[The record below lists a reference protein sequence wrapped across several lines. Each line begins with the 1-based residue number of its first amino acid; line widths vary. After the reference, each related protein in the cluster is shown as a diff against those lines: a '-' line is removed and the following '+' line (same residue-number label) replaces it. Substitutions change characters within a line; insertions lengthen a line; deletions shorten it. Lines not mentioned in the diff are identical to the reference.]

1 VEARRPDKASDG
13 PGSPDP
19 QFEFLRVD
27 DRGPVSVV
35 TMDRPPVNAVNQ
47 AMYLEIRELF
57 SRIDELLPE
66 VRTIVLTGEGKHF
79 SAGND
84 LDEFLTLEP
93 SNSPGRMKSV
103 RDAFFAIYDA
113 PVPVIGAVKGAAA
126 GTGVAL
132 AASCDVLVCGES
144 ASFSVPEVGV
154 GVMGGG
160 KHLQRLVPEQ
170 VLRLMYFSAEPVPA
184 ADLLPYGSIAKIV
197 PDEELPEAAQEL
209 AERFTKHSR
218 AALRHAKEALN
229 AVEFMDLKTGYET
242 EQRYTAR
249 LSGHPDSHE
258 ARRAVV
264 ERRPPDYENS

>member
-1 VEARRPDKASDG
+1 MSMI

-19 QFEFLRVD
+19 QFTFLNVD
-27 DRGPVSVV
+27 NRGPVCVV
-35 TMDRPPVNAVNQ
+35 TMDRPPVNAVSQ
-47 AMYLEIRELF
+47 AMYLEIREFF
-57 SRIDELLPE
+57 SRVDELLPE
-66 VRTIVLTGEGKHF
+66 VRAIVLTGEGKHF

-93 SNSPGRMKSV
+93 ANSPGRMKTV

-126 GTGVAL
+126 GTGVAI

-144 ASFSVPEVGV
+144 ARLSVPEVGV

-170 VLRLMYFSAEPVPA
+170 VMRLMYFTAEPISAE
-184 ADLLPYGSIAKIV
+184 DLLPYGGIYKVV
-197 PDEELPEAAQEL
+197 PDERVLDEAL
-209 AERFTKHSR
+209 ALSERMTVHSR

-258 ARRAVV
+258 ARAAVR
-264 ERRPPDYENS
+264 ERRPPSYENS